1 MKANM
6 TRINTTLLEKEI
18 KNRRMNIGDF
28 SMMIG
33 KSSQYLTVVK
43 SKGGKV
49 PVNVEALICRTLDKP
64 VGYFLAD
71 REPQTG
77 GGESKILE
85 NIFKKLEEVI
95 NDIEEIKD
103 MQDKIWN
110 KACANTLQIRRLE
123 DLVKEKGEKKSDKK
137 D

>member
-33 KSSQYLTVVK
+33 KSYQYLTVVK

-77 GGESKILE
+77 GREAKILE
-85 NIFKKLEEVI
+85 NIFKKMERLQS
-95 NDIEEIKD
+95 DIGEIKEA
-103 MQDKIWN
+103 QERIWN
-110 KACANTLQIRRLE
+110 KVCANTLQIRLLE
-123 DLVKEKGEKKSDKK
+123 DLVKEKEEKQ
-137 D
+137 

>member
-43 SKGGKV
+43 GKGGKV

-77 GGESKILE
+77 GGEAKILE
-85 NIFKKLEEVI
+85 NTFKKLELLQS
-95 NDIEEIKD
+95 DIDEIKEA
-103 MQDKIWN
+103 QERIWN
-110 KACANTLQIRRLE
+110 KVCANTLQIRRLE
-123 DLVKEKGEKKSDKK
+123 DLVKEKEEKQ
-137 D
+137 

>member
-18 KNRRMNIGDF
+18 KNRKMNIGDF

-71 REPQTG
+71 REQQTG
-77 GGESKILE
+77 GGEAKILE
-85 NIFKKLEEVI
+85 NTFKKLELLQS
-95 NDIEEIKD
+95 DIDEIKEA
-103 MQDKIWN
+103 QERIWN
-110 KACANTLQIRRLE
+110 KVCANTLQIRRLE
-123 DLVKEKGEKKSDKK
+123 DLVKEKEEKQ
-137 D
+137 